1 MNKTKQIIILIALHF
16 GCICLAQQTPYLPM
30 PKAASMPNYST
41 QTNSNHINR
50 GISNQSDLFNQI
62 TERTQRQNEITIQ
75 KANYNIGQSAIQRQA
90 KKEAEADILALRPS
104 INYSLPSWASHTGT
118 EYYFQ
123 AFDKLLLSDSLYS
136 LKENTFLI
144 ENAFFNNQL
153 DKSAFDQT
161 INNCRTFL
169 ISIMKERGYDLNS
182 NTVKNLVLFQF
193 FSETLQLKKSKEK
206 HLPFQYDFDDYMGIK
221 DHSKMFIT
229 KLLKTGTGQ
238 CHSMP
243 LLYLILANEIGAEA
257 YLSLSPNHSYIRFP
271 DDNGKWYNIEL
282 TNGMFSTTSYI
293 LQSGYIKSE
302 ALQNKIYMQNLSRKE
317 LMAQQLVDLA
327 QGYIRKF
334 GYDEFIAEII
344 TKALQLHP
352 NSINANMIKANLDTA
367 RFQYVMKQLNINP
380 LDTKQLQ
387 QIGYFPKAVELLNM
401 VNEQYNTVDN
411 LGYEPMPAEAY
422 QKWLQ
427 AMKNTEQ
434 KQENDRIQKMFN
446 GLNAKAKTLHD

>member
-1 MNKTKQIIILIALHF
+1 MNKTKQVANLIALHF

-30 PKAASMPNYST
+30 PKAASMSNYST
-41 QTNSNHINR
+41 QTNSNHISR

-62 TERTQRQNEITIQ
+62 TERTQRQNENTIQ
-75 KANYNIGQSAIQRQA
+75 KADLDIKQSAFRRQA
-90 KKEAEADILALRPS
+90 RKEAQADIDALPRS
-104 INYSLPSWASHTGT
+104 INYSLPSWASHPGT
-118 EYYFQ
+118 EYYYQ

-136 LKENTFLI
+136 LKENTFQI
-144 ENAFFNNQL
+144 ENAYFNNKL
-153 DKSAFDQT
+153 DKQDFDKT
-161 INNCRTFL
+161 IENCRAFL
-169 ISIMKERGYDLNS
+169 ISIMKERGYALNS
-182 NTVKNLVLFQF
+182 NTAKNLVLFRF

-243 LLYLILANEIGAEA
+243 LLYLILANEIDAEA

-302 ALQNKIYMQNLSRKE
+302 ALQNKIYMQNLSSKE

-344 TKALQLHP
+344 AKALQLQP

-367 RFQYVMKQLNINP
+367 RFEYVMKQLNINP
-380 LDTKQLQ
+380 HDSKQLQ
-387 QIGYFPKAVELLNM
+387 QIGYFPKAVELLAM
-401 VNEQYNTVDN
+401 VNKQYNTIDN
-411 LGYEPMPAEAY
+411 LGYEHMPAETY

>member
-1 MNKTKQIIILIALHF
+1 MTRTRHVINLLILHF
-16 GCICLAQQTPYLPM
+16 GCPGLAQNIPELPM
-30 PKAASMPNYST
+30 PKWVTIPNYAIQLNT
-41 QTNSNHINR
+41 INR
-50 GISNQSDLFNQI
+50 GIPKQPDYFKQTISQTQQQNEANIKEIEYYIKQTIL
-62 TERTQRQNEITIQ
+62 QRQTYNALNTDITTL
-75 KANYNIGQSAIQRQA
+75 KA
-90 KKEAEADILALRPS
+90 EML
-104 INYSLPSWASHTGT
+104 YSLPSWASRPGA
-118 EYYFQ
+118 EYYCQ
-123 AFDKLLLSDSLYS
+123 AFDKLILSDSLYP

-144 ENAFFNNQL
+144 ENTYYNNKL
-153 DKSAFDQT
+153 DKQVFDQT
-161 INNCRTFL
+161 INNYRTFL
-169 ISIMKERGYDLNS
+169 ISIMKERGYDTNS
-182 NTVKNLVLFQF
+182 NTAKNFILFQF

-206 HLPFQYDFDDYMGIK
+206 HIPFQYDFDDYSGLK

-243 LLYLILANEIGAEA
+243 LLYLILADEIGAEA

-282 TNGMFSTTSYI
+282 TNGRFSTTSYI

-317 LMAQQLVDLA
+317 LMAQQLADLA
-327 QGYIRKF
+327 QGYIHKF
-334 GYDEFIAEII
+334 GYDEFITKVID
-344 TKALQLHP
+344 KALQLHP

-367 RFQYVMKQLNINP
+367 RFEYVMKQLNINP
-380 LDTKQLQ
+380 RDHQQLQ

-401 VNEQYNTVDN
+401 VNEQYNAVDN

-446 GLNAKAKTLHD
+446 GLNAKTKTLRN